1 MAETFK
7 EKVQDAGNKIAETA
21 SNVGHAVGEKAEEA
35 KDWVKEKAQQVGNK
49 LEEAKDW
56 VGSIADIREH
66 QDVLA
71 SCGTKV
77 GKVDHVQGTHIKL
90 TKNDSPDGQHH
101 LVPLTWVA
109 KVDSSG
115 VHLNKNHVE
124 TQAEW
129 KTA

>member
-21 SNVGHAVGEKAEEA
+21 SNVGQAVGEKAEEA

-77 GKVDHVQGTHIKL
+77 GKVDHVQGAHIKL